1 MIQHRHVAVSNG
13 KGKGLYSDEV
23 CEVGSCCRPPG
34 HKGTHDQFG
43 DPKSPDSVPL
53 HALDALDQESNS
65 GDLDRLLGALT
76 DAESTAVL
84 TFVRS
89 ELGGPRIHKVGAAA
103 VLMLQHANL
112 HDAADA
118 VTKLLMDKPDV
129 QRLLE
134 KGGP

>member
-1 MIQHRHVAVSNG
+1 MEG
-13 KGKGLYSDEV
+13 Y
-23 CEVGSCCRPPG
+23 
-34 HKGTHDQFG
+34 
-43 DPKSPDSVPL
+43 
-53 HALDALDQESNS
+53 
-65 GDLDRLLGALT
+65 LDRLLGALT

-118 VTKLLMDKPDV
+118 VAKLMVNDRDV
-129 QRLLE
+129 QRVLE
-134 KGGP
+134 KTESSE